1 MAPQPCGWGPVV
13 PRSRQRPRR
22 SLRAGMALTIV
33 AQIRAAPTV
42 VRPETLNA
50 VADRVAGRCHLRLD
64 GTVTLPVSGW
74 GIATPVTAVTGRRVV
89 PAIISVVESA
99 VTIAQS
105 SASEAETDAQPQAAI
120 AIAAS
125 AVAPPAEPSVA
136 SEACSADPTAPE
148 APASTEAATRESAA
162 TEAIAAEPTSEAATC
177 YATPEAATAEP
188 APVEPTASEAAAVEP
203 APTEAAA
210 RIGARRK
217 YHQRPEDDGGRQEC
231 LLHRALPIED
241 KYFFRSDNAPSGK

>member
-1 MAPQPCGWGPVV
+1 M

-105 SASEAETDAQPQAAI
+105 SASEAETDAQPQASIAK

-136 SEACSADPTAPE
+136 SEACSADPAAPE

-162 TEAIAAEPTSEAATC
+162 TCQTA
-177 YATPEAATAEP
+177 YATRGQPSP
-188 APVEPTASEAAAVEP
+188 M
-203 APTEAAA
+203 
-210 RIGARRK
+210 
-217 YHQRPEDDGGRQEC
+217 
-231 LLHRALPIED
+231 
-241 KYFFRSDNAPSGK
+241 RSDEA

>member
-1 MAPQPCGWGPVV
+1 
-13 PRSRQRPRR
+13 
-22 SLRAGMALTIV
+22 MALTIV

-74 GIATPVTAVTGRRVV
+74 AIATPVTAVTGRRVV

-105 SASEAETDAQPQAAI
+105 SSSEAETDAQPQAAI

-136 SEACSADPTAPE
+136 SEACSADPTASE

-162 TEAIAAEPTSEAATC
+162 TEAIAAEPASEAATC

-217 YHQRPEDDGGRQEC
+217 YHQRPEDDGGRQDC
-231 LLHRALPIED
+231 LFHRFLPIED
-241 KYFFRSDNAPSGK
+241 KYFFRSDNAPAGK